1 MGILIELRIFIV
13 YKVTSS
19 NMKEMCGH
27 CSDEERRENAD
38 W

>member
-1 MGILIELRIFIV
+1 
-13 YKVTSS
+13 
-19 NMKEMCGH
+19 MKEMCGH